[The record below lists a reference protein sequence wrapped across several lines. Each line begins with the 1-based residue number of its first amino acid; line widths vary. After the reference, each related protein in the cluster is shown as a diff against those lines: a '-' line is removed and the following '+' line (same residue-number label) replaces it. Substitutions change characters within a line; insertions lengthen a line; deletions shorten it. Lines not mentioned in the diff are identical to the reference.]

1 MSIRIPLKKKLKKN
15 TAMKTFDL
23 IKILNEGV
31 KDYDMIILTDKT
43 GKIELYNKVL
53 SQLCNSANK
62 DEILLQDVKI
72 DQLFKPDK
80 GEFNTVFNSLEES
93 AQYNGVLNF
102 TLSYNQQ
109 IPFDVKAYK
118 VNGEINQNFRYVFLF
133 KLKEITDIE
142 KDPLEQKNFIKVLDK
157 SSSSKVD
164 LITSYEELERLK
176 EDFLSSVSH
185 ELRTPLASIIGFAE
199 TLKND
204 PDLPREIYKEFL
216 DIILNEGKRLAA
228 TINDLL
234 DVSQL
239 YRGNASL
246 QLKNVELQQILTR
259 AYEQF
264 KPLAAGIEFGI
275 QLQEKPIF
283 IQADENKLQQ
293 AINNLISNAIK
304 FTPKG
309 GKVTISLYET
319 KDNYLV
325 EVRDTGYGIPE
336 KDKEKI
342 FDRFYR
348 VERPGL
354 EIRGVGLGL
363 SITKKILD
371 LHGYKLEFESE
382 INKGSTFKIL
392 IPK

>member
-1 MSIRIPLKKKLKKN
+1 MSIRILLKKKLKKN

-216 DIILNEGKRLAA
+216 DIIFNEGKRLAA

>member
-1 MSIRIPLKKKLKKN
+1 MNEKS
-15 TAMKTFDL
+15 FDL
-23 IKILNEGV
+23 IEILNKGV
-31 KDYDMIILTDKT
+31 NEYDMIIITDQN
-43 GKIELYNKVL
+43 GKVELYNKVL

-62 DEILLQDVKI
+62 DEILLHDVTI
-72 DQLFKPDK
+72 HQLFITERDD
-80 GEFNTVFNSLEES
+80 FNSIFNSLEEKG
-93 AQYNGVLNF
+93 QFDGQLNF
-102 TLSYNQQ
+102 SLSFNQK

-118 VNGEINQNFRYVFLF
+118 VNGDLNQNFRYVFLF
-133 KLKEITDIE
+133 KLKDITDIE
-142 KDPLEQKNFIKVLDK
+142 IDPLEQKAFIKVSDT
-157 SSSSKVD
+157 SSRNKID

-204 PDLPREIYKEFL
+204 PNLPKEIYTEFL
-216 DIILNEGKRLAA
+216 DIILTEGKRLAA

-239 YRGNASL
+239 YKEKTTL
-246 QLKNVELQQILTR
+246 QLRNVELQKLVTN

-264 KPLAAGIEFGI
+264 KPLATKINFGI
-275 QLQEKPIF
+275 QLIEKPIF

-293 AINNLISNAIK
+293 AINNLVSNAIK
-304 FTPKG
+304 FTPEG
-309 GKVTISLYET
+309 GQVSISLYEIEN
-319 KDNYLV
+319 DYV
-325 EVRDTGYGIPE
+325 IEVSDTGFGIPE
-336 KDKEKI
+336 KDREKI

-348 VERPGL
+348 VERPGM

-371 LHGYKLEFESE
+371 LHDYKLEFESE
-382 INKGSTFKIL
+382 VNKGSTFKIL
-392 IPK
+392 IPKKL

>member
-1 MSIRIPLKKKLKKN
+1 MSIKNLSRRKSEKKMEN
-15 TAMKTFDL
+15 KTFDL

-31 KDYDMIILTDKT
+31 KEFDMIIITDQN

-53 SQLCNSANK
+53 SQLCNSANR
-62 DEILLQDVKI
+62 DEILLQDVRI
-72 DQLFKPDK
+72 DQLFSPDE
-80 GEFNTVFNSLEES
+80 GDFNSIFRVLEEKGIH
-93 AQYNGVLNF
+93 NGVLNF
-102 TLSYNQQ
+102 TLSFNQK
-109 IPFDVKAYK
+109 IPFNVKAYK
-118 VNGEINQNFRYVFLF
+118 VNGEINQNFRYAFLF
-133 KLKEITDIE
+133 KLKEISDIE
-142 KDPLEQKNFIKVLDK
+142 RDPLEQKEFVK
-157 SSSSKVD
+157 SSAKSIQNKYD

-204 PDLPREIYKEFL
+204 PGLPKEIYTEFL
-216 DIILNEGKRLAA
+216 DIILMEGKRLAA

-239 YRGNASL
+239 YKNTATL
-246 QLKNVELQQILTR
+246 QLKNVELQQLVNRT
-259 AYEQF
+259 YEQF
-264 KPLAAGIEFGI
+264 KPLASKIEFGI

-283 IQADENKLQQ
+283 IQADESKLQQ
-293 AINNLISNAIK
+293 AINNLVSNAIK
-304 FTPKG
+304 FTPDG
-309 GKVTISLYET
+309 GKVTVSLFET
-319 KDNYLV
+319 KENYV
-325 EVRDTGYGIPE
+325 IQVSDTGIGIPE
-336 KDKEKI
+336 KDREKI

-382 INKGSTFKIL
+382 VNKGSTFKIL

>member
-1 MSIRIPLKKKLKKN
+1 
-15 TAMKTFDL
+15 MKTFDL

>member
-1 MSIRIPLKKKLKKN
+1 MGN
-15 TAMKTFDL
+15 KTFDL

-31 KDYDMIILTDKT
+31 KEFDMIIITDQN
-43 GKIELYNKVL
+43 GKVELYNKVL
-53 SQLCNSANK
+53 SQLCNSANR

-72 DQLFKPDK
+72 DQLFRLNE
-80 GEFNTVFNSLEES
+80 GEFNSIFNVLEEKGV
-93 AQYNGVLNF
+93 YNGILNF
-102 TLSYNQQ
+102 TLSFNQR

-118 VNGEINQNFRYVFLF
+118 INGEINKNFRYVFLF
-133 KLKEITDIE
+133 KLKEISDIE
-142 KDPLEQKNFIKVLDK
+142 RDPLEQKEFVK
-157 SSSSKVD
+157 SSTKSIQNKYD

-176 EDFLSSVSH
+176 ESFLSSVSH
-185 ELRTPLASIIGFAE
+185 ELRTPLASIIGFTE

-204 PDLPREIYKEFL
+204 PNLPKEIYAEFL
-216 DIILNEGKRLAA
+216 DIILMEGKRLAA

-239 YRGNASL
+239 YQNSVTL
-246 QLKNVELQQILTR
+246 QLKNVELQQLVNR
-259 AYEQF
+259 AFEQF
-264 KPLAAGIEFGI
+264 KPLASKIDFGI

-304 FTPKG
+304 FTPDG
-309 GKVTISLYET
+309 GKVTISLFEA
-319 KDNYLV
+319 KENYV
-325 EVRDTGYGIPE
+325 IQVSDTGIGIPE

-371 LHGYKLEFESE
+371 LHGYELQFESE

>member
-1 MSIRIPLKKKLKKN
+1 MGN
-15 TAMKTFDL
+15 KTFDL

-31 KDYDMIILTDKT
+31 KEFDMIIITDQN
-43 GKIELYNKVL
+43 GKVELYNKVL
-53 SQLCNSANK
+53 SQLCNSANR

-72 DQLFKPDK
+72 DQLFRLNE
-80 GEFNTVFNSLEES
+80 GEFNSIFNVLEEKGI
-93 AQYNGVLNF
+93 YNGILNF
-102 TLSYNQQ
+102 TLSFNQR

-118 VNGEINQNFRYVFLF
+118 INGEINKNFRYVFLF
-133 KLKEITDIE
+133 KLKEISDIE
-142 KDPLEQKNFIKVLDK
+142 RDPLEQKEFVK
-157 SSSSKVD
+157 SSTKSIQNKYD

-176 EDFLSSVSH
+176 ESFLSSVSH
-185 ELRTPLASIIGFAE
+185 ELRTPLASIIGFTE

-204 PDLPREIYKEFL
+204 PNLPKEIYAEFL
-216 DIILNEGKRLAA
+216 DIILMEGKRLAA

-239 YRGNASL
+239 YQNSVTL
-246 QLKNVELQQILTR
+246 QLKNVELQQLVNR
-259 AYEQF
+259 AFEQF
-264 KPLAAGIEFGI
+264 KPLASKIDFGI

-304 FTPKG
+304 FTPDG
-309 GKVTISLYET
+309 GKVTISLFEA
-319 KDNYLV
+319 KENYV
-325 EVRDTGYGIPE
+325 IQVSDTGIGIPE

-371 LHGYKLEFESE
+371 LHGYELQFESE

>member
-1 MSIRIPLKKKLKKN
+1 MKSKK
-15 TAMKTFDL
+15 FEL

-31 KDYDMIILTDKT
+31 KEFDMIIITDNN

-72 DQLFKPDK
+72 EQLFSLDK
-80 GEFNTVFNSLEES
+80 GEFNSIYKQLEEKNEF
-93 AQYNGVLNF
+93 NGILNF
-102 TLSYNQQ
+102 TLSFNQK

-118 VNGEINQNFRYVFLF
+118 VNGEIRQNFRYVFLF
-133 KLKEITDIE
+133 KLKEILDIE
-142 KDPLEQKNFIKVLDK
+142 RDPLEQKEFVKLQTKSGQDK
-157 SSSSKVD
+157 FD

-176 EDFLSSVSH
+176 EGFLSSVSH

-204 PDLPREIYKEFL
+204 PNLPKEIYTEFL
-216 DIILNEGKRLAA
+216 DIILTEGKRLAA

-239 YRGNASL
+239 YKETVSL
-246 QLKNVELQQILTR
+246 QLKNVELQQLVNN
-259 AYEQF
+259 AYEHF
-264 KPLAAGIEFGI
+264 KPLATKIEFGI

-283 IQADENKLQQ
+283 IRADENKLQQ

-304 FTPKG
+304 FTPEG
-309 GKVTISLYET
+309 GKVNVSLYET
-319 KDNYLV
+319 KENYV
-325 EVRDTGYGIPE
+325 IQVSDTGIGIPE

-363 SITKKILD
+363 SITKKIID
-371 LHGYKLEFESE
+371 LHSYKLEFESE

>member
-1 MSIRIPLKKKLKKN
+1 MNEKS
-15 TAMKTFDL
+15 FDL

-31 KDYDMIILTDKT
+31 KEYDMIIITDQN

-53 SQLCNSANK
+53 SQLCNSVNK
-62 DEILLQDVKI
+62 DEILLHDVKI
-72 DQLFKPDK
+72 NQLFSPVKND
-80 GEFNTVFNSLEES
+80 FNSIFNSLEV
-93 AQYNGVLNF
+93 NGQFYGQLNF
-102 TLSYNQQ
+102 SLSFNQK

-118 VNGEINQNFRYVFLF
+118 VNGEANQNFRYLFMF
-133 KLKEITDIE
+133 KLKDITDIE
-142 KDPLEQKNFIKVLDK
+142 IDPLEQKTFIKISDK
-157 SSSSKVD
+157 SAQNKID

-176 EDFLSSVSH
+176 ENFLASVSH

-204 PDLPREIYKEFL
+204 PDLPKDIYLEFL

-239 YRGNASL
+239 YKESINL
-246 QLKNVELQQILTR
+246 QLKNVELQQLVTR

-264 KPLAAGIEFGI
+264 KPLAANINFGI
-275 QLQEKPIF
+275 QLIEKPLF
-283 IQADENKLQQ
+283 VQADENKLQQ
-293 AINNLISNAIK
+293 AINNLVSNAIK
-304 FTPKG
+304 FTPEG
-309 GKVTISLYET
+309 GKVSISLYD
-319 KDNYLV
+319 KDDNYII
-325 EVRDTGYGIPE
+325 EVSDTGYGIPE

-363 SITKKILD
+363 SITKMILD
-371 LHGYKLEFESE
+371 LHGYKIEFESE

-392 IPK
+392 IPKKL